1 MSEKKYDKD
10 IGEFIDLLLQLAQ
23 NERLMDINRCLL
35 AQDLYFDIS
44 SLYNFIFFK
53 FSEDK
58 NIDNNIITLSTF
70 KKFISNGLDMQIND
84 GILLKFFDFYS
95 KPNFYGRERYLD
107 FLEFSD
113 IFYPRYNLNLRKY
126 LQSRNGLNKDIKEL
140 NSITKTLLQKLFIR
154 QINFIKYLIH
164 YNDKINL
171 DCKELFK
178 IISKEKIFITKRDII
193 NLFTKKNIF
202 FTKEDINSIMT
213 SLSYINRHFYSNKN
227 INTTIEEGIYYKS
240 FENIFNI
247 PKRIYPIKP
256 LTNNDKIAII
266 KSIILNSIYQEK
278 KVEEA
283 KTLIINREDFNFN
296 ILLKIF
302 LDENE
307 GTYNEEKIN
316 FNSFIKK
323 LKLNLDEIEYE
334 LLLRRIDLLRKR
346 FLYKSDLFDFFIP
359 FDKEIRNKIKKD
371 FEQYSNINKDR
382 IVKKCFS
389 KGTMIF
395 INNLINVV
403 IKGEKEINMKKM
415 RINKDDEF
423 IENIFDEICEI
434 PKDDKDLNSE
444 IKIYDK
450 YFNAGQLF
458 KYLKDK
464 LNIELT
470 ENEMILFFI
479 RLDKFRRG
487 RIELLEFSDEMKN
500 IPLKYS

>member
-1 MSEKKYDKD
+1 MTEIKCNKED
-10 IGEFIDLLLQLAQ
+10 IDEFIDLLLQLAQ

-35 AQDLYFDIS
+35 SQDLYFDIS
-44 SLYNFIFFK
+44 SLYNYIFFK
-53 FSEDK
+53 FSEEK
-58 NIDNNIITLSTF
+58 NIDNNIMAFSTL
-70 KKFISNGLDMQIND
+70 KKFISDDLDIQIND
-84 GILLKFFDFYS
+84 EILEKIFDFYS
-95 KPNFYGRERYLD
+95 KPNYFGRERYLEYI
-107 FLEFSD
+107 EFID

-140 NSITKTLLQKLFIR
+140 NSITKMLLQKLFVR
-154 QINFIKYLIH
+154 QINFVKYLFH
-164 YNDKINL
+164 YNDKVKI
-171 DCKELFK
+171 DCKNLFK
-178 IISKEKIFITKRDII
+178 IISKEKIFITKRDLI
-193 NLFTKKNIF
+193 NLFNKESIY
-202 FTKEDINSIMT
+202 FTEEDINSIMA
-213 SLSYINRHFYSNKN
+213 SLSYINRHFYSNKKISN
-227 INTTIEEGIYYKS
+227 IEEGIYYKS

-247 PKRIYPIKP
+247 QKKVFSIKP
-256 LTNNDKIAII
+256 LTNNDKISII

-283 KTLIINREDFNFN
+283 KSLIVNRDDFNIN
-296 ILLKIF
+296 ILLNLF
-302 LDENE
+302 TNEN
-307 GTYNEEKIN
+307 NEEKIE
-316 FNSFIKK
+316 FNTFIKK
-323 LKLNLDEIEYE
+323 TKLNLDEIEYE

-359 FDKEIRNKIKKD
+359 FDKDIRNKIKND
-371 FEQYSNINKDR
+371 FENNRNINKD
-382 IVKKCFS
+382 INSKKCFS

-423 IENIFDEICEI
+423 IENIFDEICEM
-434 PKDDKDLNSE
+434 PKDDKDLNQE
-444 IKIYDK
+444 IKIYEK